1 MQSSKCCVDIAAG
14 VRESREFMTLALE
27 LAETAA
33 RMGETPVGAVVVRN
47 RTIIGRGHNRVEVDK
62 DPTAHAEILALREA
76 AKTVRDWRLSA
87 ATIYVTLEPCIM
99 CAAALIHARVS
110 RLVYGARDDRWGGV
124 GSLFDFSHDP
134 RINHEFEVVSGVM
147 KDEAAELLQEFYKG
161 LRVGSK

>member
-1 MQSSKCCVDIAAG
+1 MKSSTHHVEDDAA
-14 VRESREFMTLALE
+14 VRESKEFMALALE

-33 RMGETPVGAVVVRN
+33 RMGETPVGAVAVLN
-47 RTIIGRGHNRVEVDK
+47 GKIIGKGHNRVEIDK

-76 AKTVRDWRLSA
+76 AQTVRDWRLSG

-99 CAAALIHARVS
+99 CSAALIHARVK

-134 RINHEFEVVSGVM
+134 RMNHEIEVVSGVM
-147 KDEAAELLQEFYKG
+147 REEAAKLLQEFFKG
-161 LRVGSK
+161 LRMDSK